1 MYISVFIYI
10 YIFKINIRVTYVHPT
25 SNKGHIHIRRPRL
38 DPKARGKDFQVASP
52 MGRWVDDKAATWSRC
67 PKTFAL
73 L

>member
-1 MYISVFIYI
+1 MYI

-25 SNKGHIHIRRPRL
+25 SNKGNHIHIRRPRL

-52 MGRWVDDKAATWSRC
+52 MGRWDDKAAWSRC